1 MDKTSFSLSDDF
13 KRQYSARREEHE
25 NIDAAIRKF
34 QKTFDCVVNSS
45 LWFKKIKFY
54 LRIKDSTEIIHVIA
68 LSPTKVIFRRFE

>member
-13 KRQYSARREEHE
+13 KKQYSTRKEEHE
-25 NIDAAIRKF
+25 NIDKTIRKF
-34 QKTFDCVVNSS
+34 QKTFDCVIESN

-54 LRIKDSTEIIHVIA
+54 LKIKDSTEVIHVIA